1 MQQWHMNETFTFPK
15 QLGNIQQN
23 SKIVVEPK
31 WHEEFNED
39 SVVIRGIYVVK
50 GNIQFDHKAREEEIE
65 EGIYIE
71 HIDIEKDYG
80 YFEYALP
87 FSVDFPN
94 DQIEKVS
101 LQINEI
107 KLEPNNGYCSCSWQ
121 VNCDVERKVQAI
133 EEVKKIDEVKEVKA
147 EKEVEAIQEIEEIK
161 ETVEPIQ
168 QMAITDQQEEEV
180 ESHILFHE
188 EVQRQAQHL
197 PAEEIDFL
205 EQLADA
211 YSRVQIQLKK

>member
-1 MQQWHMNETFTFPK
+1 MQQWEMNEMFTFPK

-31 WHEEFNED
+31 WHEEINED
-39 SVVIRGIYVVK
+39 SVVLRGIYVVK

-107 KLEPNNGYCSCSWQ
+107 KIEPNSGYCLCSWK
-121 VNCDVERKVQAI
+121 VNCDVERKVQAMG
-133 EEVKKIDEVKEVKA
+133 EVEKIDEVKEVKA
-147 EKEVEAIQEIEEIK
+147 EKEVEAIQEIK

-168 QMAITDQQEEEV
+168 HMSTTDQEAEEV
-180 ESHILFHE
+180 QSHILFHE
-188 EVQRQAQHL
+188 EVQRQAQQL

>member
-1 MQQWHMNETFTFPK
+1 MQQWEMNERFTFPK
-15 QLGNIQQN
+15 QLGNVQQN

-31 WHEEFNED
+31 WHEEVIED

-65 EGIYIE
+65 DGIYIE
-71 HIDIEKDYG
+71 HIDIEKDHG

-101 LQINEI
+101 LTINEI
-107 KLEPNNGYCSCSWQ
+107 KIEPNNGYCVCSWQ
-121 VNCDVERKVQAI
+121 VNCDVERKVQAM
-133 EEVKKIDEVKEVKA
+133 EEVEKIDEIKEVKV
-147 EKEVEAIQEIEEIK
+147 EKVVEEIQETKEI
-161 ETVEPIQ
+161 VEPVLQHMSTAEQ
-168 QMAITDQQEEEV
+168 QAEEEQ
-180 ESHILFHE
+180 SHILFQE
-188 EVQRQAQHL
+188 EVQRQAQQL